1 MQPVSS
7 GAPSSRLL
15 RGYGPLLAFVVVF
28 LLIAILVP
36 TADRPVVTR
45 DVASGANG
53 GGVLGTQTESGDAAS
68 GGAGDVAGGGGTAAG
83 GGTVKK
89 GALPPGVKGSCPDR
103 TKQVPNDPYSPPC
116 ISFSGSNGGAT
127 TKGVTGDSIIIS
139 ARITND
145 PGFQQALAQVAGA
158 QISDTPDDVKRTL
171 LALADYF
178 NKYFQFYGRKIQIK
192 FFDGKGSS
200 TTELLGGGQEEA
212 EADAVTAAEEV
223 KAFGE
228 INATTA
234 PYHDALTRRK
244 VMAFGAPYMSREWM
258 GSRQPYSWSI
268 ATDCSIVTESV
279 AEYSNKKLAHKPA
292 KYAGD
297 NYKNTTRKIA
307 LLAPENPWYQ
317 ECVNAGVKIAN
328 AANNPPADRIAYK
341 LDLGSMSNQATN
353 VIAKLKSEGITT
365 VVCGCDPVFPIF
377 LTQKAQEQGYQPEW
391 IVTGTA
397 LTDQDLV
404 GQLYDQTQWKHAF
417 GISYLG
423 SPQPLR
429 ASSGYFAYKKV
440 RTDEPAFIVD
450 IIYYQLYMLAIG
462 LQMAGPNL
470 TPQSFQQ
477 GMFNYPVSG
486 QGPAGTWGFGPGHY
500 TPTQDFRE
508 IYYDPTKTSQQNN
521 KQGAYVE
528 PYPGVRYKQGKL
540 PLGDPVAFAG

>member
-1 MQPVSS
+1 QPDPRPGRHPRVHTGERARLTRRHRRRHGPPRPARRRRRRVGRLPPHPPRRPRHTR
-7 GAPSSRLL
+7 GALDTVQPMSNGTASSRLL
-15 RGYGPLLAFVVVF
+15 RGYGPLVAFVVVF

-45 DVASGANG
+45 DVASGATGDN
-53 GGVLGTQTESGDAAS
+53 GGVLGEQQQSGDVAS
-68 GGAGDVAGGGGTAAG
+68 GGGSATGGGGATASG

-127 TKGVTGDSIIIS
+127 TKGVTGDSIVIS

-212 EADAVTAAEEV
+212 EADAVTAASEI

-258 GSRQPYSWSI
+258 GARQPYSWSI

-279 AEYSNKKLAHKPA
+279 AEFSNKKLAHKPA
-292 KYAGD
+292 VYAGD
-297 NYKNTTRKIA
+297 QYKNTTRKIA
-307 LLAPENPWYQ
+307 LLAP
-317 ECVNAGVKIAN
+317 
-328 AANNPPADRIAYK
+328 
-341 LDLGSMSNQATN
+341 
-353 VIAKLKSEGITT
+353 
-365 VVCGCDPVFPIF
+365 
-377 LTQKAQEQGYQPEW
+377 
-391 IVTGTA
+391 
-397 LTDQDLV
+397 
-404 GQLYDQTQWKHAF
+404 
-417 GISYLG
+417 
-423 SPQPLR
+423 
-429 ASSGYFAYKKV
+429 
-440 RTDEPAFIVD
+440 
-450 IIYYQLYMLAIG
+450 
-462 LQMAGPNL
+462 
-470 TPQSFQQ
+470 
-477 GMFNYPVSG
+477 
-486 QGPAGTWGFGPGHY
+486 
-500 TPTQDFRE
+500 
-508 IYYDPTKTSQQNN
+508 
-521 KQGAYVE
+521 
-528 PYPGVRYKQGKL
+528 
-540 PLGDPVAFAG
+540 